1 MSNDTRIEV
10 MPIIACFASIAVFL
24 LIRFFLFEL
33 LKRTANQSEGR
44 LIAIRVSR
52 LPSIFWCIIAGL
64 RVGEEFWR
72 VDEHFLRLASLVI
85 TVLTVVSFTMVASR
99 TLKEIMTHYLSRI
112 HSPLA
117 NNGLIRG
124 VITGIAF
131 LLGGLILLSQ
141 LGIRIEPL
149 LTAFGIGGLAIS
161 LALQDTMSNAFAG
174 IGLLLDRSVD
184 IGDSIRLE
192 NGMEGTVLDIG
203 WRTTRL
209 KTNTNDL
216 MVIPNSKLAQ
226 SIAVRKD
233 TLKPTPAH
241 PSPSG
246 RA

>member
-1 MSNDTRIEV
+1 MSNARHIELI
-10 MPIIACFASIAVFL
+10 PIIACFASIGVFLTIRFAVFA
-24 LIRFFLFEL
+24 L
-33 LKRTANQSEGR
+33 LKRSRDQSEGR
-44 LIAIRVSR
+44 MIAIRVSR

-72 VDEHFLRLASLVI
+72 VDEHFLKLASLVI
-85 TVLTVVSFTMVASR
+85 TILTVVSFTMVASR
-99 TLKEIMTHYLSRI
+99 TLKEIVAHYLSRI
-112 HSPLA
+112 KSPLA
-117 NNGLIRG
+117 HNGLIRG
-124 VITGIAF
+124 VITGISF

-141 LGIRIEPL
+141 LGIRIEAF
-149 LTAFGIGGLAIS
+149 LTALGVGGLAIS

-184 IGDSIRLE
+184 LGDTIRLE

-216 MVIPNSKLAQ
+216 MVIPNTKLAQ

-233 TLKPTPAH
+233 TLKPKPA
-241 PSPSG
+241 PTAT
-246 RA
+246 R